1 MEIQVYNQNGSND
14 SKMELSDKI
23 FAQDFNSDIVHQLIN
38 TYISNSHQNT
48 KGQKNRSAVRG
59 GGRKPWKQKGTGR
72 ARAGTIRS
80 PIWRG
85 GGITFAHKY
94 QDTKPKKINRK
105 MYRSAMRSI
114 WSKLLEEEK
123 IIAINEI
130 TIASPPK
137 VSQVKALLNDLGID
151 SALIVLPSKD
161 ELFSK
166 ASKNLAEV
174 NLQSLSSIDPTAL
187 FKAKKVLLTKET
199 IESLNKVLS

>member
-1 MEIQVYNQNGSND
+1 MEIQVYNQNGSDD

-38 TYISNSHQNT
+38 TYIANSHQNT

>member
-1 MEIQVYNQNGSND
+1 MEIQVYNQNGSDD

-38 TYISNSHQNT
+38 TYIANSHQNT

-94 QDTKPKKINRK
+94 QDIKPKKINRK

>member
-1 MEIQVYNQNGSND
+1 MEIQVYNQNGSDD

-38 TYISNSHQNT
+38 TYIANSHQNT

-151 SALIVLPSKD
+151 SALIVLPLKD